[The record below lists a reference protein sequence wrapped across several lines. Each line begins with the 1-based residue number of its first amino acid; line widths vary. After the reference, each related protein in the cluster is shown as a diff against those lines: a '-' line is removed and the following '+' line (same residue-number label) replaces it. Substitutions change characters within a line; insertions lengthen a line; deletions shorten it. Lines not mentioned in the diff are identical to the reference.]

1 MERKLAKKRGKLVA
15 SWSRVYI
22 LLNYYAS
29 LDLNKR
35 TSLPK
40 SNLLNTLVM
49 TVFISLLQ
57 GALIQNTFAQPQIS
71 DPQLRVDIVAKGLIS
86 PTTMAFLNGTDILVL
101 EKDGNVR
108 RVTDGI
114 LQEKPVLHVKVQTES
129 ERGLLGIAAN
139 DKDVFLY
146 LTEPLASGDSVKNRI
161 YKYHWNGAE
170 LTDPSMILDL
180 PGLPGPN
187 HDGGKLLIGPSPNET
202 GRYLYAVIGDLN
214 HDGKLQNFK
223 DGPEPDNTSV
233 IFRVN
238 PNDGSAPKGN
248 PFSNDNATSRY
259 WAYGIRNT
267 FGLAID
273 PITHILWATE
283 NGPDQYDEINIVKP
297 GFNSG
302 WQAVMGPISREGKT
316 ESDLVKLPGSHYSD
330 PLLSWKAPPALTGIE
345 FLNSSK
351 LGAKYTNNI
360 FVGDYNG
367 GNLYFFQINDRRN
380 DLKLD
385 KFGSA
390 LSDRVVDNNQEFA
403 PIIFGTGFGGITDIQ
418 SGPDG
423 FLYILSIGDGA
434 IYKIMPV

>member
-1 MERKLAKKRGKLVA
+1 LQ
-15 SWSRVYI
+15 
-22 LLNYYAS
+22 
-29 LDLNKR
+29 
-35 TSLPK
+35 K
-40 SNLLNTLVM
+40 SNLQNSLVLIAI
-49 TVFISLLQ
+49 ISILQ

-71 DPQLRVDIVAKGLIS
+71 DPQLKVEVVAKELTS

-108 RVTDGI
+108 RVTNGM
-114 LQEKPVLHVKVQTES
+114 LQEKPVLQVKVQTES
-129 ERGLLGIAAN
+129 ERGLLGIAVN

-146 LTEPLASGDSVKNRI
+146 LTETSASGDSVKNRI
-161 YKYHWNGAE
+161 YKYQWNGAE
-170 LTDPSMILDL
+170 LTNPSLILDL

-187 HDGGKLLIGPSPNET
+187 HDGGKILIGPSPNQT
-202 GRYLYAVIGDLN
+202 GQYLYAVIGDLN

-223 DGPEPDNTSV
+223 DGPSPDDTSV
-233 IFRVN
+233 IFRIN

-248 PFSNDNATSRY
+248 PFSNDNLTSRY
-259 WAYGIRNT
+259 WAYGIRNS

-273 PITHILWATE
+273 PITHKLWGPE
-283 NGPDQYDEINIVKP
+283 NGPGQYDEINIVKP

-316 ESDLVKLPGSHYSD
+316 EADLFKLPGSHYSD
-330 PLLSWKAPPALTGIE
+330 PLLSWRTPPALTGIE

-351 LGAKYTNNI
+351 LGTKYTNNI

-367 GNLYFFQINDRRN
+367 GNLYFFQINDQRN

-385 KFGSA
+385 EFGSA
-390 LSDRVVDNNQEFA
+390 LSDRVVDDNQEFA
-403 PIIFGTGFGGITDIQ
+403 PIIVGTGFGGITDVKT
-418 SGPDG
+418 SPDG

-434 IYKIMPV
+434 IYKIVPV